1 MRRADGCMLV
11 IEALIRWSLANRV
24 LVLLL
29 AAILALAGLY
39 AMRTVPLDAIP
50 DLTDV
55 QVTIRVSLPGQAP
68 QVVEDQV
75 TYPLSTAMLAV
86 PGAVAVRGYR
96 SAEHTSELQSLI
108 RIPYAVFCLKK
119 KSNLSTNN

>member
-68 QVVEDQV
+68 QVVADQV
-75 TYPLSTAMLAV
+75 TYPLSTALLAV
-86 PGAVAVRGYR
+86 PGAVAVRGY
-96 SAEHTSELQSLI
+96 SFFGDSYI
-108 RIPYAVFCLKK
+108 
-119 KSNLSTNN
+119 